1 LRPIKS
7 GKDEGLGFAMAGDGP
22 LVIKRIKK
30 SGGGGH
36 HGGAWKVAYADF
48 VTAMMAFFLLMWLIN
63 TTTPEQKRGIA
74 DYFAAQNIS
83 KSSSGAG
90 GVLAG
95 KVFGKEGARAGGA
108 MSAVSKMTPPKPK
121 EEALS
126 KSAGPAKGGANQSQG
141 TAAQSQEK
149 SDDAMEH
156 SLPSA
161 EDHQFEQAEMSLRQ
175 AMQQMPDIAELSRNI
190 VMNQVP
196 DGLNIQLVDQD
207 GQPMFQPGTAIL
219 LPKARLLLLQVA
231 KIVDRLPNRLVI
243 TGHTDAAPFTGANGV
258 TNWELSAAR
267 ANAARAVLAGEGI
280 DSDRIYEISG
290 KAGSDPLLP
299 DDPYASSNRRIAI
312 LLMREAP
319 VVPPDHKL

>member
-1 LRPIKS
+1 MTDRAAWALGS
-7 GKDEGLGFAMAGDGP
+7 GVGMAGDGS
-22 LVIKRIKK
+22 LIVKRIKK
-30 SGGGGH
+30 SGEQGH

-95 KVFGKEGARAGGA
+95 TVFGAQGARAGGA
-108 MSAVSKMTPPKPK
+108 MSAINKMTPPKPQDDAK
-121 EEALS
+121 S
-126 KSAGPAKGGANQSQG
+126 KTEGQAKGGATEAQG

-149 SDDAMEH
+149 SDDKLERQM
-156 SLPSA
+156 PSTQNH
-161 EDHQFEQAEMSLRQ
+161 DFEQAEMSLRQ
-175 AMQQMPDIAELSRNI
+175 AMQQMPDIAELSRNLI
-190 VMNQVP
+190 VSQTP
-196 DGLNIQLVDQD
+196 EGLNIQLVDQD
-207 GQPMFQPGTAIL
+207 GQAMFQPGTATL
-219 LPKARLLLLQVA
+219 LPKTRLMLQQVA
-231 KIVDRLPNRLVI
+231 KIVDRLPNRIAI
-243 TGHTDAAPFTGANGV
+243 TGHTDAAKFEGPNGV

-267 ANAARAVLAGEGI
+267 ANAARAVLAGQGI
-280 DSDRIYEISG
+280 DSDRIFEVSG

-299 DDPYASSNRRIAI
+299 DNPYASSNRRISI

-319 VVPPDHKL
+319 VVPPGYKL

>member
-1 LRPIKS
+1 
-7 GKDEGLGFAMAGDGP
+7 MAGDGTII
-22 LVIKRIKK
+22 IKRVKK
-30 SGGGGH
+30 SGHGGH

-95 KVFGKEGARAGGA
+95 KVFGQEGARSGGA
-108 MSAVSKMTPPKPK
+108 MSAINKMTPPKPQDQ
-121 EEALS
+121 ARS
-126 KSAGPAKGGANQSQG
+126 KSAGEAKGGATESQG

-149 SDDAMEH
+149 SDDKMERQ
-156 SLPSA
+156 LPS
-161 EDHQFEQAEMSLRQ
+161 EEHRLFEQAMLSLRQ

-190 VMNQVP
+190 MMTETP
-196 DGLNIQLVDQD
+196 EGLNIQLVDET
-207 GQPMFQPGTAIL
+207 GQAMFQPGTANLYPKTRIL
-219 LPKARLLLLQVA
+219 LQQVA
-231 KIVDRLPNRLVI
+231 KIVDRLPNRIAI
-243 TGHTDAAPFTGANGV
+243 TGHTDAAKFVGPGGV

-267 ANAARAVLAGEGI
+267 ANAARAVLAAEGI
-280 DSDRIYEISG
+280 DSDRIFQVSG

-299 DDPYASSNRRIAI
+299 DDPYASSNRRIGI
-312 LLMREAP
+312 LLMSEAP
-319 VVPPDHKL
+319 VIPPGHSL

>member
-1 LRPIKS
+1 
-7 GKDEGLGFAMAGDGP
+7 MAGDGP

-30 SGGGGH
+30 SAGGGH

-95 KVFGKEGARAGGA
+95 TVFGAEGSRAGGA
-108 MSAVSKMTPPKPK
+108 LTSMTAQQAPSRKDDPTRTTT
-121 EEALS
+121 EGEL
-126 KSAGPAKGGANQSQG
+126 KSGA
-141 TAAQSQEK
+141 TDAQMPNRE
-149 SDDAMEH
+149 
-156 SLPSA
+156 
-161 EDHQFEQAEMSLRQ
+161 FEQAEMSLRQ
-175 AMQQMPDIAELSRNI
+175 AMQQMPDIAELSRNLI
-190 VMNQVP
+190 VNETTQ
-196 DGLNIQLVDQD
+196 GLNIQLVDQE
-207 GQPMFQPGTAIL
+207 GQAMFQPGTAVP
-219 LPKARLLLLQVA
+219 LPKTRALLQQVA
-231 KIVDRLPNRLVI
+231 RIVDRLPNRISI
-243 TGHTDAAPFTGANGV
+243 TGHTDAVNFEGPNGM

-267 ANAARAVLAGEGI
+267 ANAARAILASQGI
-280 DSDRIYEISG
+280 GSDRIFEVSG

-299 DDPYASSNRRIAI
+299 NDPYASSNRRISI

-319 VVPPDHKL
+319 VVPPGYRL